1 MGARESFLADL
12 PHAQP
17 VSGDKTRTQLAWSMR
32 GKCAWA
38 AAVRIPRLGPQAAG
52 GASGSSR
59 CRPRRRWGGPAM
71 ILGHRHL
78 TRYAM
83 ERQRVALAEAA
94 HGRLLVEGAALLR
107 QLGDP
112 DRPPAATQRQQAAR
126 PRFLA
131 ETCLAAG
138 GPWGDGLATPTVTR
152 QKEMRNAGHA
162 LPDARRVG
170 GAPHPPGGR
179 ATSRD
184 EETAGQVR
192 PRDTRAAGR
201 DGDPERRQTSRAPP
215 TPPARRKTT
224 GPPPTGG
231 CRHRDRCNPPAAA
244 TSPGV
249 RTNHGDTTQGVTRWT
264 ASASTT

>member
-1 MGARESFLADL
+1 
-12 PHAQP
+12 
-17 VSGDKTRTQLAWSMR
+17 
-32 GKCAWA
+32 
-38 AAVRIPRLGPQAAG
+38 
-52 GASGSSR
+52 
-59 CRPRRRWGGPAM
+59 M

-131 ETCLAAG
+131 GTCLAAG

-215 TPPARRKTT
+215 TPRPDGRQPGRRRPAGADIAIGAIRLRRRRPREFGPTT
-224 GPPPTGG
+224 
-231 CRHRDRCNPPAAA
+231 A
-244 TSPGV
+244 TP
-249 RTNHGDTTQGVTRWT
+249 RKE
-264 ASASTT
+264 